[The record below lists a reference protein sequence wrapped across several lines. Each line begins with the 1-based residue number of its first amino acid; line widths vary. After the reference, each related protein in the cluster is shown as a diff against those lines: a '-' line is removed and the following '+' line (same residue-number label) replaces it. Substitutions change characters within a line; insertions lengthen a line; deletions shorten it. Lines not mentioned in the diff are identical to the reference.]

1 MKAIKIGN
9 MFRSP
14 LKSGKFA
21 YGVITYDL
29 KDTVLVNIY
38 DFIGDADT
46 FDEARQAPIIYY
58 DLLTTTS
65 QFSKRGWL
73 ISKEVDQSEKSK
85 LKSPFLTMGRPP
97 DLSLIRVND
106 PDFKEKFLPEDAETI
121 FKDRKYNRARCLF
134 PEGNELFIEE
144 LLYFG
149 NNDIPG
155 KRLAHMAPDEI
166 NNFYTDYK
174 KKMAGSQRENFHE
187 RWGSRLDEVQRKP

>member
-1 MKAIKIGN
+1 MKTVKIGN

-21 YGVITYDL
+21 FGVITNDL
-29 KDTVLVNIY
+29 KDYVLVNIY
-38 DFIGDADT
+38 DFIGDADA

-97 DLSLIRVND
+97 VLSLIRVDD
-106 PDFKEKFLPEDAETI
+106 PDFKERIPPEDAEEI
-121 FKDRKYNRARCLF
+121 FKAQTYNRASYLF
-134 PEGNELFIEE
+134 PAGNILFIEE
-144 LLYFG
+144 LLYYG
-149 NNDIPG
+149 NTD
-155 KRLAHMAPDEI
+155 KRDQKLEHMPSDKIIAFYKSYKSTMTEFQRD
-166 NNFYTDYK
+166 NFFK
-174 KKMAGSQRENFHE
+174 
-187 RWGSRLDEVQRKP
+187 RWGTLLEDQD